1 MNTKEIQEQIATIRR
16 GEVDAFLGVDE
27 YADTME
33 AMLKENKRLKDIASD
48 CDAETPGT
56 PEPQIDDSRT
66 GLLVQRERLQARN
79 ELLEKVAKDADDV
92 MNYPDIREFLGSEMC
107 QTFNK
112 NRAAL
117 AASKEQ
123 T

>member
-1 MNTKEIQEQIATIRR
+1 MTDLVEKLEYTDCPNKDCPFDNALADDAGAEI
-16 GEVDAFLGVDE
+16 
-27 YADTME
+27 
-33 AMLKENKRLKDIASD
+33 
-48 CDAETPGT
+48 
-56 PEPQIDDSRT
+56 
-66 GLLVQRERLQARN
+66 ERLQARN
-79 ELLEKVAKDADDV
+79 ELLEHEIDVQCSSEYVEKILKRNELLEKVAEDADDV